1 MTTRWFNARSKTPRK
16 GEGVGITGA
25 NIVDPRRGN
34 GGPCTDIIW
43 SGNVMQNCR
52 DAYRIGG
59 ESTASGTATYE
70 NCMDQISY
78 LNTSGTTW
86 KNDQAWCDGYN
97 SQYVGSVT
105 FDGWYVCSGTSNAG
119 FEPGL
124 WEHGRR
130 WRHQQHVPRN
140 PPTNFK

>member
-1 MTTRWFNARSKTPRK
+1 
-16 GEGVGITGA
+16 
-25 NIVDPRRGN
+25 
-34 GGPCTDIIW
+34 
-43 SGNVMQNCR
+43 MQNCR

-119 FEPGL
+119 SSLDFGNMADVGVTSSTYLEIPQLTLNDIQDGTPVYIYYSTAA
-124 WEHGRR
+124 GNTAIPATDVSRI
-130 WRHQQHVPRN
+130 VTGN
-140 PPTNFK
+140 Y